1 MHFLLVEVGSQIQ
14 FFSFLFAEREHIR
27 RVVHAI
33 NINTL
38 LHEIQQ
44 DSSRSTANVQN
55 RLTKFFDCGKI
66 EETILRW
73 QYSHFHPGTS
83 LEDTIDRNE
92 IIRDDKVIASE
103 EHRQSPATRSY
114 TQEQAVALYQNA
126 GFKGIRVFHEFT
138 FDPVKPEDRTFCVR
152 GFRPE

>member
-44 DSSRSTANVQN
+44 DSSRSTANVEH

-66 EETILRW
+66 KETI
-73 QYSHFHPGTS
+73 FPGGS
-83 LEDTIDRNE
+83 VAAEQVPEFRHE
-92 IIRDDKVIASE
+92 AVVFVGGGCHK
-103 EHRQSPATRSY
+103 SPIVSGKWVMGT
-114 TQEQAVALYQNA
+114 VL
-126 GFKGIRVFHEFT
+126 
-138 FDPVKPEDRTFCVR
+138 VK
-152 GFRPE
+152 